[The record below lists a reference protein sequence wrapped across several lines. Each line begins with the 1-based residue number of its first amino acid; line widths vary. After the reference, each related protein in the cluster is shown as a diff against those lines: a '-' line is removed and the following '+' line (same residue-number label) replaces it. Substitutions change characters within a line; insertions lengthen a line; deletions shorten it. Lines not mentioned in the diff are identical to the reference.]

1 MFQKLLIN
9 FLLIVFTLHA
19 NAQLQITCNGKAI
32 NYTAA
37 DIQYTFTTNNNFS
50 NNSLQ
55 FIKNSEWKKIDSKK
69 IPISFNS
76 KSFWLKIP
84 LDYITTLGEFN
95 LVQIDNPHINFLRF
109 WVLKNDSIVQ
119 TSKLTGDNTIFSTRP
134 LPSTSF
140 VMELNN
146 YKNGYLIIA
155 ADKKFTKLDLPIQ
168 FNTYSNFLNNRFE
181 KNLSIGLFVG
191 ILILLCGI
199 NAALYIA
206 VKESI
211 YLWYCFYL
219 FVISCYVFINE
230 GILFKILY
238 PNTPFLNDVIR
249 PSSIILSAIPLLIF
263 FNQLLNVKKNN
274 PLLYK
279 WNSRVLISYGCL
291 VVGAI
296 ISSFLQGYEMQ
307 GFWLKASNF
316 VSPVILIYTL
326 IQAIYFFKLKIP
338 YASFA
343 IASFGGF
350 TILIIIFILGQIE
363 VIEDNIFTSYA
374 NYISILYES
383 TIMLFALIWRYR
395 TNKINVETELKA
407 LEKKQQSI
415 YKEIAIWQ
423 EKETIRFS
431 SLLHDSVGAN
441 LAFLRLEADN
451 MSLTEDS
458 RVNLATNI
466 TSIAN
471 EVRNM
476 SHTFSPILLNT
487 KGLYESIEEKVKLIN
502 TNSTIHLLFE
512 WFEETKKLNPQYEM
526 MVYRI
531 VQEILQNLLKH
542 SKANHGLLQIILNQ
556 NFVSIY
562 AEDDGIGFNQKENK
576 GLGLQSIEN
585 LVQLLDGTF
594 RIESSIN
601 DGFGISIEFNLPTD
615 GKI

>member
-1 MFQKLLIN
+1 MLL
-9 FLLIVFTLHA
+9 
-19 NAQLQITCNGKAI
+19 K
-32 NYTAA
+32 
-37 DIQYTFTTNNNFS
+37 
-50 NNSLQ
+50 
-55 FIKNSEWKKIDSKK
+55 
-69 IPISFNS
+69 
-76 KSFWLKIP
+76 
-84 LDYITTLGEFN
+84 
-95 LVQIDNPHINFLRF
+95 
-109 WVLKNDSIVQ
+109 
-119 TSKLTGDNTIFSTRP
+119 
-134 LPSTSF
+134 
-140 VMELNN
+140 
-146 YKNGYLIIA
+146 
-155 ADKKFTKLDLPIQ
+155 
-168 FNTYSNFLNNRFE
+168 
-181 KNLSIGLFVG
+181 
-191 ILILLCGI
+191 
-199 NAALYIA
+199 
-206 VKESI
+206 
-211 YLWYCFYL
+211 
-219 FVISCYVFINE
+219 
-230 GILFKILY
+230 
-238 PNTPFLNDVIR
+238 
-249 PSSIILSAIPLLIF
+249 
-263 FNQLLNVKKNN
+263 
-274 PLLYK
+274 
-279 WNSRVLISYGCL
+279 
-291 VVGAI
+291 
-296 ISSFLQGYEMQ
+296 
-307 GFWLKASNF
+307 
-316 VSPVILIYTL
+316 
-326 IQAIYFFKLKIP
+326 
-338 YASFA
+338 
-343 IASFGGF
+343 
-350 TILIIIFILGQIE
+350 
-363 VIEDNIFTSYA
+363 
-374 NYISILYES
+374 
-383 TIMLFALIWRYR
+383 
-395 TNKINVETELKA
+395 
-407 LEKKQQSI
+407 KKQQSI

-466 TSIAN
+466 TTIAN